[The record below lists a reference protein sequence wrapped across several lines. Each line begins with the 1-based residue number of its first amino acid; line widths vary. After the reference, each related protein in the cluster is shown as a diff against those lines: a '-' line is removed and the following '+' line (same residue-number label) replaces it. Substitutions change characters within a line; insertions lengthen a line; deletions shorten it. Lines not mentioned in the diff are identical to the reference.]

1 MSADLQPT
9 IARVDGGWRL
19 HWGPFRI
26 VTTRTQAAAQAVSK
40 LLDTLTNLPA
50 LTPASL
56 VMLAGYL
63 PGQVIGPKYRPLSEL
78 WGWRLTAQWN
88 ATRTTIVETTLP
100 TWAET
105 FSHFVGQT
113 VEPIF
118 EE

>member
-56 VMLAGYL
+56 VMLAGYM
-63 PGQVIGPKYRPLSEL
+63 PGQLIDAHKYRPLSSI
-78 WGWRLTAQWN
+78 WGYHLTARWN
-88 ATRTTIVETTLP
+88 AMHALTVETTMP
-100 TWAET
+100 TWAEL
-105 FSHFVGQT
+105 FSHFAGQT
-113 VEPIF
+113 LEPNV
-118 EE
+118 